1 MSVEDE
7 HLDVLQNIEFAIMQT
22 YQEIPGLIDA
32 EVMNALEALI
42 YLYNAELQGKAGLSR
57 PLRGT
62 TATVAAG
69 IKEACEMRLGRG
81 SVIEKMDMEPKTITD
96 ILECLKRLK
105 SSVKLWTT
113 KGGRQGYLKF
123 VQNFFQN

>member
-32 EVMNALEALI
+32 EVLNALEALI
-42 YLYNAELQGKAGLSR
+42 YLYNAEMQGKTGLSR

-69 IKEACEMRLGRG
+69 IQEICEIRLGRG
-81 SVIEKMDMEPKTITD
+81 LVIEAAVEPKTLTD
-96 ILECLKRLK
+96 ILDCLKRLK

-123 VQNFFQN
+123 VHNFFQT

>member
-1 MSVEDE
+1 MGVEDE

-32 EVMNALEALI
+32 EVLNALEALI
-42 YLYNAELQGKAGLSR
+42 YLYNAEMQGKAGLSR
-57 PLRGT
+57 SLRGT

-69 IKEACEMRLGRG
+69 IQEICEIRLGRG
-81 SVIEKMDMEPKTITD
+81 LVIEQGAMEPKTLTN
-96 ILECLKRLK
+96 ILDCLKRLK

-123 VQNFFQN
+123 AHEFFQT